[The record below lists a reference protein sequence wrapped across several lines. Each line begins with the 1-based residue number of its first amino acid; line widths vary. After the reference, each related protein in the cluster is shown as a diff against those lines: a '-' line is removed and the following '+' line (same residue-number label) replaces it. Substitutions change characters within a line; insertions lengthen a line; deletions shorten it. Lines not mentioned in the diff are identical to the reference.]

1 MRNKYILLFTIIIIN
16 IPTLY
21 TQTNIDQ
28 NGQNKQNE
36 SIITPADSVV
46 QDTMAY
52 KVFGMDC
59 PGCHSAL
66 EKQINK
72 LTAVDYSVA
81 DWLNQEVTIV
91 VKRDSVLKEN
101 ELFEKIKKAN
111 FTPGEEI
118 IR

>member
-1 MRNKYILLFTIIIIN
+1 MRNKYVLLFTIIIIN
-16 IPTLY
+16 ISTLY
-21 TQTNIDQ
+21 AQTNIDQ
-28 NGQNKQNE
+28 NGQSKQNE
-36 SIITPADSVV
+36 SIMTPADSVV
-46 QDTMAY
+46 RDTVAY

-59 PGCHSAL
+59 PGCNSAL

-91 VKRDSVLKEN
+91 VKRDSVLKEK
-101 ELFEKIKKAN
+101 ELFENIEKAN